1 MSEQAES
8 FERDGDLDRAVILDE
23 FFAGERASR
32 RAIAAAL
39 PAAREGIC
47 RIAEACAHK
56 TGQSYHL
63 RALLF
68 SLWNGKPTRLI
79 EIVNL
84 DQALRMDLLAVLA
97 VFGCD
102 AFFYAEIQDAFKRG
116 NLFEWFLEESEEERA

>member
-1 MSEQAES
+1 MLEQTEQAE
-8 FERDGDLDRAVILDE
+8 RDVVLEE

-39 PAAREGIC
+39 PAAREGIQ
-47 RIAEACAHK
+47 RLAAACAHK

-63 RALLF
+63 RAFLF

-79 EIVNL
+79 EIVSL
-84 DQALRMDLLAVLA
+84 DRALRMDLLAVLA

-102 AFFYAEIQDAFKRG
+102 AFFYREIQDAFKQA
-116 NLFEWFLEESEEERA
+116 NLFEWFLDEGGKDQEVVRG